1 MAALAASL
9 DAANFI
15 EYILALRDLTE
26 DGVAPALH
34 VLAGMIQEVVILHID
49 EELRCR
55 GVRVLSSRHCD
66 GAAFIF
72 KAVIRFIIDRR
83 LSGLLLHVGGE
94 AAALNHEVIN
104 DAVENRTVIKATAR
118 VSKKVLDGFRRI
130 VGV

>member
-26 DGVAPALH
+26 DRVDPALH

-55 GVRVLSSRHCD
+55 
-66 GAAFIF
+66 
-72 KAVIRFIIDRR
+72 
-83 LSGLLLHVGGE
+83 
-94 AAALNHEVIN
+94 
-104 DAVENRTVIKATAR
+104 
-118 VSKKVLDGFRRI
+118 
-130 VGV
+130 